1 MNNSIN
7 DYAEIE
13 IDLREI
19 FFAVKKWIWVIMLV
33 SFLGGAIAFGYTKL
47 FMTPIYTAENSM
59 LVLTKETTL
68 ASLADLQMGSQLT
81 NDYRV
86 LTTSRPVLEAVIEN
100 LELDLEYKD
109 LKKMIS
115 ISNPDDTRI
124 LVISVEHESPQVAL
138 NIVREVAEEASYFI
152 GDMMEVVP
160 PKIIDEGVLPTVK
173 TSPSNTMNT
182 LLGILIGG
190 FLSGG
195 IVVLRAVV
203 DDTIKSEEDIEKYL
217 GMSTLSS
224 VPDRKDYIDQNKE
237 KTYKKVK
244 RRFWEKILH
253 KIKNRRTNESDSKNE

>member
-7 DYAEIE
+7 DNTEIE

-19 FFAVKKWIWVIMLV
+19 FFAVKKWFWVIMLV
-33 SFLGGAIAFGYTKL
+33 SLLGGVIAFGYTKL

-86 LTTSRPVLEAVIEN
+86 LTSSRPVLETVIED

-109 LKKMIS
+109 LKGMIS

-124 LVISVEHESPQVAL
+124 LVISVEHESPQLAL
-138 NIVREVAEEASYFI
+138 DIVREVAHEASCFI

-173 TSPSNTMNT
+173 TSPSTTMNT

-195 IVVLRAVV
+195 IVVLRVV
-203 DDTIKSEEDIEKYL
+203 LDDTIKSEEDIEKYL

-224 VPDRKDYIDQNKE
+224 VPDRRDYINQGKE
-237 KTYKKVK
+237 KTFKKSK
-244 RRFWEKILH
+244 GRFWKKCLQ
-253 KIKNRRTNESDSKNE
+253 KLKSRRINESDSKDE

>member
-1 MNNSIN
+1 MNNNTTNIYE
-7 DYAEIE
+7 DAEIE
-13 IDLREI
+13 IDLREV
-19 FFAVKKWIWVIMLV
+19 FFAIKKWIWVILAV
-33 SFLGGAIAFGYTKL
+33 CFICGAIAFGFTK
-47 FMTPIYTAENSM
+47 FFVTPIYTAENSM

-86 LTTSRPVLEAVIEN
+86 LTTSRPVLENVIEAMD
-100 LELDLEYKD
+100 LDMEYKD
-109 LKKMIS
+109 LKDMIS

-124 LVISVEHESPQVAL
+124 LVISVENESPQLAL
-138 NIVREVAEEASYFI
+138 DIVRKVAKEASYFI

-195 IVVLRAVV
+195 IVVLRAVL

-224 VPDRKDYIDQNKE
+224 VPDRKDYIDQNKD
-237 KTYKKVK
+237 KK
-244 RRFWEKILH
+244 
-253 KIKNRRTNESDSKNE
+253 SKKGKCRNLKKLLRKMKA

>member
-7 DYAEIE
+7 DNTEIE

-19 FFAVKKWIWVIMLV
+19 FFAVKKWFWAIMLV
-33 SFLGGAIAFGYTKL
+33 SILGGVIALGYTKL

-86 LTTSRPVLEAVIEN
+86 LTTSRPVLETVIEN

-109 LKKMIS
+109 LKDMIS

-124 LVISVEHESPQVAL
+124 LVISVEHESPQMAL
-138 NIVREVAEEASYFI
+138 DIVREVADEASYFI

-160 PKIIDEGVLPTVK
+160 PKIIDDGVLPTVK
-173 TSPSNTMNT
+173 TSPSNAMNT

-195 IVVLRAVV
+195 IVVLRAVL
-203 DDTIKSEEDIEKYL
+203 DDTIKSEDDIEKYL
-217 GMSTLSS
+217 GMSTLGS
-224 VPDRKDYIDQNKE
+224 VPDRKDYIDQNKD
-237 KTYKKVK
+237 KKSRK
-244 RRFWEKILH
+244 SKGKYWKKILR
-253 KIKNRRTNESDSKNE
+253 KFKKQEDK